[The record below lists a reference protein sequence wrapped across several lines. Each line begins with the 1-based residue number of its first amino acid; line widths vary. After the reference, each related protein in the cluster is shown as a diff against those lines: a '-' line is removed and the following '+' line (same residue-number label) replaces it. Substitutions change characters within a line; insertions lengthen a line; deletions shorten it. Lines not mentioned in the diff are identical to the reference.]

1 MKLDEITRAK
11 ENFFAGKC
19 YLNLKQF
26 QKSFSYFIKIPFH
39 LTEIILPTSALVSQ
53 ALGNLKKEKEN
64 LKFFQK
70 LQSFAKDTDFEQ
82 NRART
87 NKTKPLALLLLR

>member
-1 MKLDEITRAK
+1 MIAKLFVDNKFSPLKLDEITRAK

-39 LTEIILPTSALVSQ
+39 LTEDNSTQSSLVSQ

-64 LKFFQK
+64 GKIF
-70 LQSFAKDTDFEQ
+70 
-82 NRART
+82 
-87 NKTKPLALLLLR
+87 